1 MRLRSWCL
9 GCRAKQTPER
19 TAHGVV
25 TPGAN
30 IVRSITL
37 VSSVLINRYCF
48 VSPSQPI
55 DNHHRVCTT
64 DKPIREGQNGAS
76 DCSVCAELR
85 SHPSKHPRRLH
96 RSNSSAEQPV
106 VTREQ
111 KSPKSLHVEVSLV
124 VHLVQDL
131 LSVYHGCVK
140 YHRPLFLRRKRN
152 FTAAETCRIENYGN
166 RN

>member
-1 MRLRSWCL
+1 MGAGQSRRQKGPHTASCL
-9 GCRAKQTPER
+9 P
-19 TAHGVV
+19 VL
-25 TPGAN
+25 
-30 IVRSITL
+30 TL
-37 VSSVLINRYCF
+37 FAGYFSFICIINGNCS

-131 LSVYHGCVK
+131 LSVCHGCVK